1 MIEVMEYLDT
11 LADHENE
18 RISIISSKLHRLI
31 VTQKVVIDEIKN
43 LREATSKLEAEN
55 LKMKSKV
62 QEMKQIKVDEEHK
75 LMDERCFQ
83 RLGFLLMRG
92 NSELMLNRM
101 PYIMPIIKS
110 MITIMI
116 TICKLPCALYSKI
129 YLWSFNVN
137 LLSERG

>member
-43 LREATSKLEAEN
+43 LREATSKIEAEN

-62 QEMKQIKVDEEHK
+62 QEMKQIKVDEENK
-75 LMDERCFQ
+75 LMDERKEQLKQKSEELKKQKEQ
-83 RLGFLLMRG
+83 RKHKAHEF
-92 NSELMLNRM
+92 
-101 PYIMPIIKS
+101 KS
-110 MITIMI
+110 Q
-116 TICKLPCALYSKI
+116 Y
-129 YLWSFNVN
+129 
-137 LLSERG
+137 